1 MEKERKKER
10 EKHPG
15 EKKNPKQ
22 LHLVYFCLI
31 LSFEESVLTCS
42 KLIISTYFRPVS
54 QGSSSMHE
62 SKSIP
67 STQPNISKIKLP
79 KS

>member
-1 MEKERKKER
+1 MEKERKKG
-10 EKHPG
+10 KNILG
-15 EKKNPKQ
+15 EKKTPKQ

-62 SKSIP
+62 LKSIP